1 VLNAFIM
8 DPMRSTKIIIFILLI
23 IIPASAACAPP
34 PPQPVSLPPESQA
47 EWSHADLRWVGPG
60 DAPNPQQDLIAAYAR
75 NTGDELR
82 IRLDFLELGPAFP
95 FDIYLALDNAS
106 GGEKSLPLSG
116 TAGIEWNELLIFTAA
131 NEVLLQIPGE
141 QPRQTNDVYLS
152 TSENF
157 DGFVLHLD
165 ARFLIPGTFFQIF
178 ITPPNS
184 LDIID
189 ATPPVALNGAAPAP
203 AQLLLAFWDTL
214 PAATPAQAMRRW
226 NGAHTG
232 PLGQRHGLFQL
243 LKASDKFD
251 IPLVLLDLK
260 NPSSL
265 AAMATM
271 DQLQWVRTLE
281 ERGLLVLP
289 DSASGDLEDAAY
301 SLNLSR
307 RTGSQYSLQ
316 PSPFLFAPLQGPLP
330 EGYQAAFHVSAD
342 ERIAQISSGR
352 LIPLPGEIYPEEG
365 AHVRPDEQV
374 NRTGLTLATKRKL
387 LDAALSNDLSR
398 ITVMGGSLP
407 DSLWADSS
415 ITAIAF
421 AYLAHHPWIETLDQE
436 DLLAIPVNPSK
447 PQSHCSD
454 LLCTP
459 FVLPFIPYTTAGTPI
474 ANGLTLPE
482 LRQII
487 RADLATAPTNTAA
500 ELAWQMFLNLTMPT
514 SDPYRQA
521 LQANYLGQTGHLL
534 HIARWAANP
543 TSINDCTLD
552 LDWDGVADCV
562 LASDHFIATFKSDG
576 GRMLFAGSLQQGDW
590 IQWIGPASQLQVGAG
605 ERQDWQIQRGAAAD
619 PNEIPGAFTSQS
631 DPFAL
636 HDPVIK
642 AGTLTFLSEN
652 GIEKTYT
659 ITPGGF
665 RFTYRSSTPSI
676 THLPLLLSPNV
687 YWGEPLSYSALSSP
701 ENHTF
706 TLGAGLHQQLIAQA
720 SSAEL
725 HADSFIDS
733 IEWLQQ
739 SENPEQAYPAGH
751 FIPFPMVVLEIQ
763 AGGSFT
769 VEIQHK

>member
-1 VLNAFIM
+1 
-8 DPMRSTKIIIFILLI
+8 MRPTNIIILIILLI
-23 IIPASAACAPP
+23 ITASSACSPP
-34 PPQPVSLPPESQA
+34 PPQPVSLPPVSQA

-60 DAPNPQQDLIAAYAR
+60 DTPNPQQDLIAAYAR
-75 NTGDELR
+75 NTGDELH
-82 IRLDFLELGPAFP
+82 IRLDFLELGPALP

-106 GGEKSLPLSG
+106 GGDKILPLSG
-116 TAGIEWNELLIFTAA
+116 TASIDWNEMLVFTAS
-131 NEVLLQIPGE
+131 NEVLLQTPGE
-141 QPRQTNDVYLS
+141 SPQETNDGYLS

-157 DGFVLHLD
+157 DGLVLHLD

-178 ITPPNS
+178 ITPPDS
-184 LDIID
+184 PEIID
-189 ATPPVALNGAAPAP
+189 ATPPVVLNGAAPAP

-214 PAATPAQAMRRW
+214 PAATPAQSMRRW

-232 PLGQRHGLFQL
+232 PLGQRHGLFQM

-265 AAMATM
+265 IALETM
-271 DQLQWVRTLE
+271 NQLQWVRTLE
-281 ERGLLVLP
+281 ERGLLILP
-289 DSASGDLEDAAY
+289 DSASGDPEAAAY

-307 RTGSQYSLQ
+307 QTGSHYSLQ
-316 PSPFLFAPLQGPLP
+316 PSPFLFAPLQSPIP
-330 EGYQAAFHVSAD
+330 AGYQAAFHVTAD
-342 ERIAQISSGR
+342 ERIAQTAGGR

-365 AHVRPDEQV
+365 TTLQTNEQV
-374 NRTGLTLATKRKL
+374 NRAGLTLAAKRRL

-415 ITAIAF
+415 ITALAF
-421 AYLAHHPWIETLDQE
+421 AYLASHPWIKPLDQAS
-436 DLLAIPVNPSK
+436 LLAIPTNPTK
-447 PQSHCSD
+447 LQSRCSD

-459 FVLPFIPYTTAGTPI
+459 VVLPFIPYTTAGTPV
-474 ANGLTLPE
+474 ASGLTLPE

-487 RADLATAPTNTAA
+487 RADLTAA
-500 ELAWQMFLNLTMPT
+500 PPNPATDLAWQMFLNLTMPT

-534 HIARWAANP
+534 YIARWVANP
-543 TSINDCTLD
+543 TPLNDCTLD

-576 GRMLFAGSLQQGDW
+576 GRMLFAGSLQQGEW

-605 ERQDWQIQRGAAAD
+605 ERRDWQIQRGAAAD
-619 PNEIPGAFTSQS
+619 PNEIPGAFTTQS
-631 DPFAL
+631 DPFTP
-636 HDPVIK
+636 HTPVT
-642 AGTLTFLSEN
+642 GTDTLTFQSDN
-652 GIEKTYT
+652 GTEKTYS
-659 ITPGGF
+659 ITPRGF
-665 RFTYRSSTPSI
+665 RFAYRSSTPSL
-676 THLPLLLSPNV
+676 TRLPLVLSPNLF
-687 YWGEPLSYSALSSP
+687 WSNQLSYTAISDPERLS
-701 ENHTF
+701 F
-706 TLGAGLHQQLIAQA
+706 TWGAASRQQLVVQA

-733 IEWLQQ
+733 IDWLQQ

-751 FIPFPMVVLEIQ
+751 FIPFPMVVLEIR
-763 AGGSFT
+763 AGDSFNL
-769 VEIQHK
+769 EIHQK